1 ELNKRYAQFAVEA
14 ALISSDREVLSMQAE
29 RDIEDCYKAEYMH
42 GFIGDTFTAI
52 ISSVTLHGIYVELPN
67 TIEGLV
73 HISKLGKG
81 EPVIVEG
88 VSLSDPLTG
97 KIWRLGN
104 EIKVKLIGVD
114 VAHGNIDFAPE
125 E

>member
-1 ELNKRYAQFAVEA
+1 
-14 ALISSDREVLSMQAE
+14 M
-29 RDIEDCYKAEYMH
+29 
-42 GFIGDTFTAI
+42 
-52 ISSVTLHGIYVELPN
+52 
-67 TIEGLV
+67 
-73 HISKLGKG
+73 
-81 EPVIVEG
+81 IVEG

-97 KIWRLGN
+97 KIWRLGS